1 MSNFSK
7 NGIDRRTVLKLGT
20 GAAAIAAGS
29 IGFKSLS
36 SENSS
41 DLKLIN
47 SVEPFFGKHQAGIAT
62 YPQEHATWVAYK
74 LKPETDR
81 DALRRLMRLWTTD
94 AARLSQGQQ
103 ALADN
108 ESTLASGA
116 ANLTITFGF
125 GPDIVATNSV
135 PMFHQIP
142 TLVIDQLQEQ
152 WSGGDLLIQVCAN
165 DQIKVHH
172 AVRELTND
180 AKPFA
185 NLLWQQTGFL
195 PSIDLARKQTP
206 RNLMGQK
213 DGTANFSSDTAEF
226 ENTVWIN
233 QGPAAGGT
241 IMVIRRIA
249 MDLEKWETLSPD
261 LKSKSIGRD
270 IETGAPLSGGDEF
283 TPVDLEL
290 TDHHGLVIP
299 GDSHVRRARLTNA
312 RIHRRGYNYRT
323 ESSVDTKV
331 DQGLIFVSFQAS
343 LRQFM
348 QIQTRLE
355 AMDSLNTWTTPIGS
369 AVFLIPPG
377 IANGEWI
384 GQTII

>member
-1 MSNFSK
+1 MSDFPK
-7 NGIDRRTVLKLGT
+7 KGIERRTVLKLGT
-20 GAAAIAAGS
+20 GAAALAASS
-29 IGFKSLS
+29 IGLKSLS

-81 DALRRLMRLWTTD
+81 NALGRLMRVWTTD
-94 AARLSQGQQ
+94 AARLTQGQQ

-116 ANLTITFGF
+116 ANLTITFGL
-125 GPDIVATNSV
+125 GPDIVAANSV

-142 TLVIDQLQEQ
+142 NLAIDQLQEQ
-152 WSGGDLLIQVCAN
+152 WSGGDLLIQVCGN

-195 PSIDLARKQTP
+195 PSIDLANRQTP

-213 DGTANFSSDTAEF
+213 DGTANFPSNSAEF
-226 ENTVWIN
+226 ENTVWID

-249 MDLEKWETLSPD
+249 MDLEKWETLSPG
-261 LKSKSIGRD
+261 LKSKSVGRD

-283 TPVDLEL
+283 TPADFERE
-290 TDHHGLVIP
+290 DHHGLVIP
-299 GDSHVRRARLTNA
+299 GDAHVRRARLDSG

-323 ESSVDTKV
+323 ESAADGKV

-348 QIQTRLE
+348 QIQIRLA